1 MRTTVRLPDDLML
14 DAKNFARTRN
24 RTLTDIIEDGVRRVL
39 NDNKKA
45 DAPWVMPPVSSVKGE
60 CLVDL
65 TNMAAVLDMLDEDT
79 PLVKLR

>member
-14 DAKNFARTRN
+14 DAKKFARTQN

-45 DAPWVMPPVSSVKGE
+45 DAPWVMPPVAVTTGGF
-60 CLVDL
+60 LVDL
-65 TNMAAVLDMLDEDT
+65 YDKEALDQLDADDYLE
-79 PLVKLR
+79 KQR